1 MKWKHWSI
9 LIILVLLNYIIFSTA
24 FTLLADQRRPKPRQL
39 RTPQPTFENIQAG
52 PVAWIV
58 LPTCTQYPTEVPITP
73 SPTVAATVLAEA
85 TTITQT
91 AMITEETPTAPEAT
105 PTFQLPEAAPAEGST
120 MHRIKRGET
129 LSVIAQQYG
138 ITVKAISEANGIDNP
153 NRIVTGQTLIIP
165 APGQPAPTTVAP
177 AATRSAQPTAPRPTA
192 ATAPPTSTKPPTAT
206 ALPKLSPT
214 AATAGFQFTGGI
226 TWDPLVAPN
235 CSGPA
240 ISKLSVIQDA
250 NGNPLNGVRVEVDCY
265 GNQWLSHPSGTP
277 GEYESGHYD
286 FSFGQ
291 SVPQAW
297 TCTARV
303 FDVNGQ
309 PVASSQVVTIQF
321 DTNDCRPHGNGH
333 QVAIL
338 NWRKNW

>member
-1 MKWKHWSI
+1 MKWRHWSI
-9 LIILVLLNYIIFSTA
+9 LIILVLLNYVIFSTA
-24 FTLLADQRRPKPRQL
+24 FTLLAEQRRPKARQI

-58 LPTCTQYPTEVPITP
+58 LPTCTQRPTEASILP
-73 SPTVAATVLAEA
+73 SPTIAVTVLSGA
-85 TTITQT
+85 TAITQT
-91 AMITEETPTAPEAT
+91 VVLTEAT
-105 PTFQLPEAAPAEGST
+105 PIPLELVATSEPTQAAST
-120 MHRIKRGET
+120 EESTTHRIKRGET
-129 LSVIAQQYG
+129 LSTIAQQYG
-138 ITVKAISEANGIDNP
+138 VTVKAISEANGLDNP

-165 APGQPAPTTVAP
+165 APGQVAP
-177 AATRSAQPTAPRPTA
+177 PALEPTATRSAQPTATRSA
-192 ATAPPTSTKPPTAT
+192 AAT
-206 ALPKLSPT
+206 ALPTATQPPAATPPPKPSPSPT
-214 AATAGFQFTGGI
+214 AAGFQFTGEI
-226 TWDPLVAPN
+226 IWDPLVAPN

-240 ISKLSVIQDA
+240 ISRLSVIQDA

-277 GEYESGHYD
+277 GEYDPGHYD

-303 FDVNGQ
+303 LDVNGQ
-309 PVASSQVVTIQF
+309 PVESSQVVTLQF
-321 DTNDCRPHGNGH
+321 DTNDCSPHGNGH